1 MSVIKVENV
10 VKTYNAGEIEV
21 RALGGVSLEINKGE
35 FTAIAGPSGSGKSTL
50 LNIIGGLDTPTSG
63 DVLLGGKLISKMSGS
78 ELSGFR
84 RDHVG
89 FIFQSYNL
97 IPVLTVAENIEF
109 VMLLQDV
116 DKKIRRKKVEEILGV
131 IGLSGSSDRLPSQLS
146 GGQQQRVAVA
156 RAIVSEP
163 DIILA
168 DEPTANLD
176 SATGS
181 ALLDMMRKLNEDKG
195 ITFIF
200 STHDKMIMERSK
212 RLVMLHDGLIKS
224 DEKR

>member
-1 MSVIKVENV
+1 MNVIKVQNV
-10 VKTYNAGEIEV
+10 TKTYKTGEIEV
-21 RALGGVSLEINKGE
+21 KALSGVSLEIEKGE

-50 LNIIGGLDTPTSG
+50 LNIIGGLDTPSSG
-63 DVLLGGKLISKMSGS
+63 DVLLGGKLISKMGGN
-78 ELSGFR
+78 ELSNFR

-116 DKKIRRKKVEEILGV
+116 DKKVRRKKVEEILGV

-195 ITFIF
+195 TTFIF

>member
-1 MSVIKVENV
+1 MNVIKVQNV
-10 VKTYNAGEIEV
+10 VKTYKTGEIEV
-21 RALGGVSLEINKGE
+21 NALSGVSLVIEKGE
-35 FTAIAGPSGSGKSTL
+35 FTAIAGLSGSGKSTL
-50 LNIIGGLDTPTSG
+50 LNIIGGLDTPSSG
-63 DVLLGGKLISKMSGS
+63 DVLLGGKLISKMSGA
-78 ELSGFR
+78 ELSNFR

-109 VMLLQDV
+109 VMLLQGI
-116 DKKIRRKKVEEILGV
+116 DKKERAKKVKDILNE
-131 IGLSGSSDRLPSQLS
+131 IGLSGSEHRLPSQLS

-156 RAIVSEP
+156 RAIVSTP

-168 DEPTANLD
+168 DEATVNLD

-181 ALLDMMRKLNEDKG
+181 ALLDMMRKLNKDKG
-195 ITFIF
+195 VTFIF
-200 STHDKMIMERSK
+200 STHDRIIMERAE
-212 RLVMLHDGLIKS
+212 RLVMLHDGNIKS